1 MRERI
6 HWNSVSL
13 ALGKPASISLKPHLR
28 RLRASEGV
36 GQALGVEAER
46 ERERGWAHRSN
57 TRFFW
62 ASVMGLTR
70 AWLPS
75 RRSDEAQRGAF
86 VMRLSGHVRSGRL
99 TEAKGLSGA
108 R

>member
-1 MRERI
+1 MR
-6 HWNSVSL
+6 
-13 ALGKPASISLKPHLR
+13 ALVRMS
-28 RLRASEGV
+28 
-36 GQALGVEAER
+36 
-46 ERERGWAHRSN
+46 RGRTHRSK

-75 RRSDEAQRGAF
+75 RRSDEAHRGAL

-99 TEAKGLSGA
+99 TEAKGLQGGYKSQCVHEERRGVAA